1 MKKIWNS
8 FLDLIEY
15 EHIEFISFVLMIVW
29 SISPIIEYISK
40 FFIKK
45 FISFY
50 FVSMIY
56 LIGIVGI
63 LVYAIYIS
71 KIIKEKK
78 FHWKEMIPQIL
89 ILSMLI
95 IAFISSIL
103 SDNVKLSFYGNRYR
117 KEGLFVYIMYI
128 GFILASSTIKDD
140 KYKVVIFKT
149 IVLSACFIAIAPFF
163 LTNFNYNGFSN
174 IFSNTNHYGYYL
186 MIATS
191 LSGLLTLYVSRYK
204 KVIYFLI
211 YVFLL
216 YVLIMNNTFGC
227 YLALFVTLLCLLI
240 YSLVKKQKRIN
251 SLILLVSFVLL
262 SFFVSHYNI
271 QLFSSGK
278 ELTNIVSNNINTFTN
293 DVKKSLDTNDKNHE
307 DAGSGRMKL
316 WKGAISYTLDHP
328 IFGGGMECLDKYYLD
343 TYNST
348 VGRPH
353 NILLQIS
360 SFIGIPGALI
370 YLALILYLAKANLK
384 NLLNPINIIIYFTAM
399 SYFISSMFGNSMS
412 YTSPYFM
419 ILLGLL
425 IGMKNSMAK
434 LDVKK

>member
-1 MKKIWNS
+1 MKKIWNG
-8 FLDLIEY
+8 FLDLIDY
-15 EHIEFISFVLMIVW
+15 ENIDFISFMLMIIW
-29 SISPIIEYISK
+29 SISPIVEYISK

-45 FISFY
+45 YISFY

-63 LVYAIYIS
+63 LVYIIYLG
-71 KIIKEKK
+71 KIIKDKK
-78 FHWKEMIPQIL
+78 FHLKDIIPQLL

-95 IAFISSIL
+95 IAFISSLL
-103 SDNVKLSFYGNRYR
+103 SSNMHLSFYGNTYR

-128 GFILASSTIKDD
+128 GFILASSTIKDE
-140 KYKVVIFKT
+140 KYKIDIFKT
-149 IVLSACFIAIAPFF
+149 IIFSACFITIVPYF
-163 LTNFNYNGFSN
+163 LGNFKYTGFTN
-174 IFSNTNHYGYYL
+174 IFSNTNHYAYYL

-191 LSGLLTLYVSRYK
+191 LSGLLTLYVSKYK
-204 KVIYFLI
+204 KILYYLI
-211 YVFLL
+211 YIFLL

-227 YLALFVTLLCLLI
+227 YLALFISLLCLLV
-240 YSLVKKQKRIN
+240 YSLIKKKRRIN
-251 SLILLVSFVLL
+251 ALILLVSFVLL

-278 ELTNIVSNNINTFTN
+278 EHTNIVSNNINTFTN
-293 DVKKSLDTNDKNHE
+293 DIKKSLDTKDKNHE
-307 DAGSGRMKL
+307 KAGSGRIKL

-328 IFGGGMECLDKYYLD
+328 IFGGGMECLDKYYFD

-348 VGRPH
+348 IGRPH
-353 NILLQIS
+353 NIFLQIS
-360 SFIGIPGALI
+360 SFIGIPGAII

-399 SYFISSMFGNSMS
+399 SYFISSMFGNSMY